1 MNSLPSSIEKYLTE
15 EAGFSSTEV
24 LALRHLLHGE
34 AMTLRE
40 LATKTGKSTGVL
52 DQAMKKLLTRKI
64 LRREMVNDTPKFA
77 LASPEDIRL
86 WMKKDIQE
94 KQKILRRKEQDF
106 ESFVRSIEQ
115 DIARPQIEYFE
126 GEEGLKK
133 AYGKLLDL
141 SDKELFLYLPML
153 CKEEEDPLGE
163 CRAQFARERKR
174 RKIFLRV
181 VGHEC
186 PLGKR
191 YQSRDQFEFR
201 KTVLVPQSACPLSF
215 EKAIAG
221 DSIACFNHEQKR
233 ACFIHYPE
241 LAEAEREMFEVTA
254 KRQKGADECPLE
266 EENTL
271 TNSSVHSG
279 VKWLFRSKKGLVGL
293 AVCAVI
299 AGVIAQSLHL
309 YMYRTLKQ
317 QVGERLLSIVATAAP
332 ELSEND
338 IQKIHFARDM
348 GTAEYSRIFEKLN
361 QIRDQN
367 ENIRYVYVLRPTD
380 QETLWQFVADADSSW
395 ELVAMQE
402 EGMAEVDVVAPGT
415 FYDISYPESLLKYAI
430 PNEPFAEDDFVTDEW
445 GTNLAAYAPIQ
456 NEGGD
461 TIAIL
466 GVDMD
471 VTDVLHLTNKKSSIW
486 RWFSLFF
493 VHFLGFMIFQFSSQ
507 EEPRLRNQSDATKLV
522 K

>member
-34 AMTLRE
+34 PMTLRE

-241 LAEAEREMFEVTA
+241 LAEAEREMFEVTLL
-254 KRQKGADECPLE
+254 RCGE
-266 EENTL
+266 
-271 TNSSVHSG
+271 
-279 VKWLFRSKKGLVGL
+279 KKE
-293 AVCAVI
+293 
-299 AGVIAQSLHL
+299 S
-309 YMYRTLKQ
+309 T
-317 QVGERLLSIVATAAP
+317 
-332 ELSEND
+332 
-338 IQKIHFARDM
+338 
-348 GTAEYSRIFEKLN
+348 
-361 QIRDQN
+361 
-367 ENIRYVYVLRPTD
+367 ENIRAGNSISGLFELLTHRAFRKFIIISFVFAVLFSGITTYVIGRRNYDINLQRVRDRAMAIAANSVPEFDASDLRELKEWKDVKKPVYSKVLNQLERIRERNAGVAYVYIMKPTEDPYFLTVIADVDSRDIYDFPDGNLDGLRNDVLPPGYNYFDPTG
-380 QETLWQFVADADSSW
+380 TAGALYKTARFLGVFAD
-395 ELVAMQE
+395 EL
-402 EGMAEVDVVAPGT
+402 P
-415 FYDISYPESLLKYAI
+415 YS
-430 PNEPFAEDDFVTDEW
+430 DFW
-445 GTNLAAYAPIQ
+445 GVFIAGHAPIL
-456 NEGGD
+456 NKDGSLAG
-461 TIAIL
+461 IF
-466 GVDMD
+466 GVDIAAGEVQRLSKQSFRPWIAFTVM
-471 VTDVLHLTNKKSSIW
+471 LG
-486 RWFSLFF
+486 FFF
-493 VHFLGFMIFQFSSQ
+493 VFQILFLSLSFRRKSC
-507 EEPRLRNQSDATKLV
+507 LRHS
-522 K
+522 